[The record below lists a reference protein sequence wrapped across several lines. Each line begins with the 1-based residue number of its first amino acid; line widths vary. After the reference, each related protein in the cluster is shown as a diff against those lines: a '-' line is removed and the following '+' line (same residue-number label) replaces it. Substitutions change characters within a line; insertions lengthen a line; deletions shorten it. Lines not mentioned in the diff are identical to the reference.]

1 MTGQEILEG
10 SDWDRLVASIAEV
23 LESHGQMLV
32 SAESCTGGLI
42 AAACTER
49 SGSSAWFDRGF
60 VTYSNAA
67 KRDCLEVKEDTLA
80 GYGAVSEA
88 VVSEMCAGA
97 LAVSA
102 ADWSV
107 AVSGVAG
114 PGGGTPDKPVGT
126 VVIGWQHYDEPASV
140 TTYRF
145 NGDRAA
151 VRYASVLETLV
162 GLHRRVTRAE
172 NAR

>member
-1 MTGQEILEG
+1 MMGQEILESG
-10 SDWDRLVASIAEV
+10 NLDHLVASIAEA
-23 LESHGQMLV
+23 LDARGEMLAA
-32 SAESCTGGLI
+32 AESCTGGLI

-49 SGSSAWFDRGF
+49 SGSSVWFDRGF

-80 GYGAVSEA
+80 AHGAVSEA
-88 VVSEMCAGA
+88 VVHEMCAGA
-97 LAVSA
+97 LAGSA

-126 VVIGWQHYDEPASV
+126 VVIGWQHYGKPASV

-145 NGDRAA
+145 DGGRAA
-151 VRYASVLETLV
+151 VRYASVFETLA
-162 GLHRRVTRAE
+162 GLNKRVTRPE
-172 NAR
+172 NVR

>member
-1 MTGQEILEG
+1 MTGQNIFETG
-10 SDWDRLVASIAEV
+10 DWDHLVASIAEA
-23 LESHGQMLV
+23 LEARGQMLV
-32 SAESCTGGLI
+32 AAESCTGGLI

-67 KRDCLEVKEDTLA
+67 KRDCLEVKEETLA
-80 GYGAVSEA
+80 GCGAVSEP

-97 LAVSA
+97 LAASA

-114 PGGGTPDKPVGT
+114 PSGGTADKPVGT
-126 VVIGWQHYDEPASV
+126 VVIGWQLRGEPASV

-145 NGDRAA
+145 DGDRGA
-151 VRYASVLETLV
+151 VRYASVLETLD
-162 GLHRRVTRAE
+162 GLHRRVIRPE